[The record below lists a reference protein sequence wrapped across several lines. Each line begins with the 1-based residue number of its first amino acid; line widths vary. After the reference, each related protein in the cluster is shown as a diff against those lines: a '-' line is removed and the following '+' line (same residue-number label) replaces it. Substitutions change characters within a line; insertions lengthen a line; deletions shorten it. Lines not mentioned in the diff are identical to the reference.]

1 MDNLKIFHDQ
11 ILKKNVYELLI
22 LFLVIK
28 GHGQGRKMLQGH
40 KSYEK

>member
-11 ILKKNVYELLI
+11 ILKNVYELLI
-22 LFLVIK
+22 SFLVIK